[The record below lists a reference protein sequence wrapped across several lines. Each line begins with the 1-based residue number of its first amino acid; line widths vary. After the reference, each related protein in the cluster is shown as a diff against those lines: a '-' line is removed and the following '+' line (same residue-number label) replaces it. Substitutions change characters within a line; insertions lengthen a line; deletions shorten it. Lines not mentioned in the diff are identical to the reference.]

1 VTEGPESAVFRPHR
15 LEAFSDGVM
24 AVIMTIMA
32 FEIHAP
38 HGTTLAA
45 LRHVVGPL
53 LVYLLSFTN
62 IGIYWNNHHHL
73 LRRTER
79 ISPAVMWSNLALLFA
94 LSLLPVATE
103 WLGSSY
109 SHTLPA
115 AAYGVVALL
124 PAIAYYVLS
133 RAIIR
138 ANRDTPI
145 AESIGSD
152 TKGIASLA
160 IYAAGVA
167 LAFVSPYLAIA
178 MYVLVA
184 LVWFIPDRR
193 LAG

>member
-1 VTEGPESAVFRPHR
+1 
-15 LEAFSDGVM
+15 M

-32 FEIHAP
+32 LEIHAP

-138 ANRDTPI
+138 ANRDTP
-145 AESIGSD
+145 
-152 TKGIASLA
+152 
-160 IYAAGVA
+160 
-167 LAFVSPYLAIA
+167 
-178 MYVLVA
+178 
-184 LVWFIPDRR
+184 
-193 LAG
+193 